1 MKQVSLNSVIS
12 SYPVPGTVSVTT
24 VFVTS
29 VTLTVYTNY
38 YSVLIM
44 YNSV

>member
-1 MKQVSLNSVIS
+1 MKQVSLNSVVS
-12 SYPVPGTVSVTT
+12 SYPVPGTVTT

-29 VTLTVYTNY
+29 VTVYTNY

-44 YNSV
+44 YNNV